1 MSFLPV
7 WPSQDL
13 EVKTQKLLEIDLDT
27 VPMTEMP
34 EEDVDG
40 LAEYTFPKFAVTYF
54 QKSAS
59 HTHIQKP
66 LRYPLLYHEKDTD
79 HLVPAVH
86 WFLCSPA
93 PLPNPRAQ
101 SPSYGSEEI
110 SKGSSQ
116 VTMGPRT
123 GITQAFLSP
132 SLDSSSYMAHHPEVH
147 G

>member
-13 EVKTQKLLEIDLDT
+13 DVKTQKLHEVDLDT
-27 VPMTEMP
+27 VPMTAMP

-66 LRYPLLYHEKDTD
+66 LRYPLLYHENDTD
-79 HLVPAVH
+79 HSVQRFPGFYVAR
-86 WFLCSPA
+86 PA
-93 PLPNPRAQ
+93 PPPIVQR
-101 SPSYGSEEI
+101 
-110 SKGSSQ
+110 K
-116 VTMGPRT
+116 
-123 GITQAFLSP
+123 
-132 SLDSSSYMAHHPEVH
+132 
-147 G
+147 